1 MSAFSKTVS
10 VTSASYPDQLHP
22 QVVIPFEPNSV
33 LISLLGDSDVWV
45 SFSDGTKD
53 DGKLVAG
60 TELRTQTWEI
70 RSQGVWLRLA
80 TAGDAVDVLVET
92 SEGPL

>member
-1 MSAFSKTVS
+1 MSAFSKIVS
-10 VTSASYPDQLHP
+10 VSSASYPGQLHP
-22 QVVIPFEPNSV
+22 QVVIPFEPTSV
-33 LISLLGDSDVWV
+33 LVSLLGAADVCV

-70 RSQGVWLRLA
+70 RSQGVWLRRA
-80 TAGDAVDVLVET
+80 TAGAAVDVLVEA

>member
-1 MSAFSKTVS
+1 MSAFSKIVTVS
-10 VTSASYPDQLHP
+10 SASYPDQLHP
-22 QVVIPFEPNSV
+22 QVVIPFEPTSV
-33 LISLLGDSDVWV
+33 LVSNLGTSDVCV

-60 TELRTQTWEI
+60 LELRTQTWEI
-70 RSQGVWLRLA
+70 RSQGVWLKLA
-80 TAGDAVDVLVET
+80 TAGGAVDVLVEA

>member
-1 MSAFSKTVS
+1 MSAFSKIVS

-22 QVVIPFEPNSV
+22 HVVVPFEPNSV
-33 LISLLGDSDVWV
+33 LISLLGDGDVCV
-45 SFSDGTKD
+45 SFSDGIKD

-60 TELRTQTWEI
+60 TELRTQTWDI

-80 TAGDAVDVLVET
+80 TAGDAMDVLVEA